1 MAPVKVQSK
10 TLEGIHNHLVWVGV
24 GFVLLYWFIESA
36 LHNFFFDGGP
46 FLLHIID
53 PESHELWMR
62 LFVVVLVMTF
72 SLYAQNVVTHR
83 RKIEQ
88 ALVERDKD
96 SQQILE
102 SNPAAI
108 ILVDCESR
116 VISYANH
123 KALDLV
129 ESTPAMLFGQKCH
142 QQLCRM
148 GKDGCPGMGTDRGS
162 DISEREILTS
172 GGKIVP
178 VLQSQTIVQ
187 YQGRPHFL
195 EAFFDIT
202 LQKRMQQD
210 LRQAHAELNQIFQT
224 ATVGMRLID
233 HDFNIIKVNE
243 AFSKLSGIA
252 PEEAIGRKCHDVFTG
267 NMCHTSDCSL
277 QRVLAGNELSDYEV
291 SKNRSDGSVVI
302 CNLAAAR
309 FEASDGTIGVVEA
322 FKDITA
328 FKRIQSELQ
337 SERDRLHRILFHQF
351 EMVGIVSSG
360 FILEYRNELLEEL
373 TGGRQPAYCYEVFC
387 NRSAPCESC
396 LMQQA
401 LVSDT
406 IQRGDFDTVSG
417 SSFQHTYTPFI
428 DTNGQ
433 KKALISRRDIT
444 ETKASMASA
453 INSERLAALGELAAG
468 VAHEINN
475 PINGIINYAQILA
488 NKTGKELQLNEIANR
503 VIKEGDRIAAIVAGL
518 LSFSRQENGG
528 RNLVSVRDLLQELL
542 TLTGAQ
548 IRKDGIQLAL
558 DMADD
563 LPPVLASPQEI
574 ERVFLN
580 IINNSRYALNE
591 KFPHSTDEKKL
602 RIAIDAAVI
611 DGRSSVAIGFEDN
624 GVGIPPLLIEKVMNP
639 FFSTK
644 PPGKGTG
651 LGLSI
656 SKRIIENHG
665 GRFFIESVDGDY
677 TKVTIQLPALQDGSL
692 HPTDINLQ

>member
-1 MAPVKVQSK
+1 
-10 TLEGIHNHLVWVGV
+10 
-24 GFVLLYWFIESA
+24 
-36 LHNFFFDGGP
+36 
-46 FLLHIID
+46 
-53 PESHELWMR
+53 MR
-62 LFVVVLVMTF
+62 LIVVVLVMTF
-72 SLYAQNVVTHR
+72 SLYAQKVVTHR

-102 SNPAAI
+102 NNPAAI

-116 VISYANH
+116 VITYANH

-129 ESTPAMLFGQKCH
+129 ESTPDMLLGQKCH

-148 GKDGCPGMGTDRGS
+148 GKDGCPGLDPERGS

-172 GGKIVP
+172 SGRIVP

-187 YQGRPHFL
+187 YKGRPHFL

-202 LQKRMQQD
+202 LQKQMQQD
-210 LRQAHAELNQIFQT
+210 LHHAHAELNQIFQT

-233 HDFNIIKVNE
+233 HDYTIIKVND

-252 PEEAIGRKCHDVFTG
+252 PEDAIGKKCYDVFTG

-277 QRVLAGNELSDYEV
+277 QRVLAGHELSDYEV

-302 CNLAAAR
+302 CNLTAAR
-309 FEASDGTIGVVEA
+309 FEGSNGRIGVVEA

-328 FKRIQSELQ
+328 FKKIQFELQ
-337 SERDRLHRILFHQF
+337 AERDRLHRILFHQF
-351 EMVGIVSSG
+351 EMVGIVSSE
-360 FILEYRNELLEEL
+360 FVLEYQNELLKTQ
-373 TGGRQPAYCYEVFC
+373 TGGSQPAYCYKVFC
-387 NRSAPCESC
+387 NRSEPCENC

-417 SSFQHTYTPFI
+417 SSYQHTYTPFI

-503 VIKEGDRIAAIVAGL
+503 IIKEGDRIAAIVAGL
-518 LSFSRQENGG
+518 LSFSRQENSN
-528 RNLVSVRDLLQELL
+528 RNLVSVRNLLQELL

-548 IRKDGIQLAL
+548 IRKDGIQLSL
-558 DMADD
+558 DIADD

-580 IINNSRYALNE
+580 IINNSRYALKE
-591 KFPHSTDEKKL
+591 KFSQSVDGKRL
-602 RIAIDAAVI
+602 RIAIDTAVI
-611 DGRSSVAIGFEDN
+611 DEKSCVTIDFEDN
-624 GVGIPPLLIEKVMNP
+624 GIGIPPLLIEKVMNP

-665 GRFFIESVDGDY
+665 GRFSIESVDGEY
-677 TKVTIQLPALQDGSL
+677 TKVAIQLPALDGGSL
-692 HPTDINLQ
+692 HPSDMTLQ

>member
-1 MAPVKVQSK
+1 MKVQSK
-10 TLEGIHNHLVWVGV
+10 PLSGIHDHLIWVGV
-24 GFVLLYWFIESA
+24 GFVLLYWLIESA
-36 LHNFFFDGGP
+36 LHNFFFDGGS

-62 LFVVVLVMTF
+62 LIVVVLVMTF
-72 SLYAQNVVTHR
+72 SLYAQKVVTHR

-102 SNPAAI
+102 NNPAAI

-123 KALDLV
+123 KALNLV
-129 ESTPAMLFGQKCH
+129 ESTPEMLLGQKCH
-142 QQLCRM
+142 QQLCRL
-148 GKDGCPGMGTDRGS
+148 GRDGCPGLGPERGS

-172 GGKIVP
+172 NGRIVP
-178 VLQSQTIVQ
+178 VLQSQTVVQ
-187 YQGRPHFL
+187 YKGRPHFL

-202 LQKRMQQD
+202 LQKQMQHD

-233 HDFNIIKVNE
+233 HDYTIMKVND

-252 PEEAIGRKCHDVFTG
+252 PEDAIGKKCYDVFTG
-267 NMCHTSDCSL
+267 EMCHTPDCSL
-277 QRVLAGNELSDYEV
+277 QRVLAGHELSDYEV

-302 CNLAAAR
+302 CNLTAAR
-309 FEASDGTIGVVEA
+309 FEGPNGRVGVVEA

-328 FKRIQSELQ
+328 FKKIQYELQ
-337 SERDRLHRILFHQF
+337 AERDRLHRLLFHQF

-360 FILEYRNELLEEL
+360 FILEYQNELLKTQ
-373 TGGRQPAYCYEVFC
+373 TGDNQPAYCYEVFC
-387 NRSAPCESC
+387 DRNEPCENC

-401 LVSDT
+401 FASDT

-417 SSFQHTYTPFI
+417 SSYQHTYTPFI

-503 VIKEGDRIAAIVAGL
+503 IIKEGDRIAAIVAGL
-518 LSFSRQENGG
+518 LSFSRQENCN
-528 RNLVSVRDLLQELL
+528 RNLVSVRNLLQELL

-548 IRKDGIQLAL
+548 IRKDGIQLSL
-558 DMADD
+558 DIADD

-580 IINNSRYALNE
+580 IINNSRYALKE
-591 KFPHSTDEKKL
+591 KFPHSVDEKRL
-602 RIAIDAAVI
+602 RIAIDTAVI
-611 DGRSSVAIGFEDN
+611 DEKSCVTIGFEDN
-624 GVGIPPLLIEKVMNP
+624 GIGIPPLLIEKVMNP

-665 GRFFIESVDGDY
+665 GRFSIESVDGEY
-677 TKVTIQLPALQDGSL
+677 TKVAIQLPVLDDGSL
-692 HPTDINLQ
+692 HPSDMTLQ